1 MPQVNNYNYGVYDT
15 NEVYIQTESRQ
26 LDSNNGKVYLRK
38 CDLVALIQLL
48 EDDEAGDTMGNLSV
62 SILQKERIAE
72 LERKVARLQR
82 AKAAFNAHKNS
93 GGW

>member
-1 MPQVNNYNYGVYDT
+1 MPQVNNYNYGVCDT
-15 NEVYIQTESRQ
+15 NELYIQTEPRQ
-26 LDSNNGKVYLRK
+26 LESNKGKVYLRK

-48 EDDEAGDTMGNLSV
+48 DDQAGDTTGNPLV
-62 SILQKERIAE
+62 TILHKERIAE

-82 AKAAFNAHKNS
+82 AKVAFNAHKNS